1 MTIHLVRHGETAYN
15 RDHRGL
21 GRSDEP
27 LTDAGRAQS
36 EAVAAALAGEDIA
49 LVLTSPLQRAA
60 KAAELIAS
68 TAGLRAE
75 PCPGLIEMDVGDTE
89 GLDFA
94 SMRERF
100 APFFE
105 RWRGE
110 GAHDVPMPG
119 GESMRD
125 IAARLSDV
133 LATLRQRG
141 EDETV
146 VVVSH
151 NFVERALICE
161 LLGLDLRHFRS
172 FAIDLASITSL
183 AIRRGQGHI
192 LRLNDVCHL
201 HSLESSAKQT

>member
-27 LTDAGRAQS
+27 LTDYGRAQVV
-36 EAVAAALAGEDIA
+36 AAAAALAEEHID
-49 LVLTSPLQRAA
+49 LVLTSPLRRAA
-60 KAAELIAS
+60 DAAELIAAA
-68 TAGLRAE
+68 AGLTAE
-75 PCPGLIEMDVGDTE
+75 ACPGLIEMDVGQTE

-100 APFFE
+100 GPFFE
-105 RWRGE
+105 HWRGE
-110 GAHDVPMPG
+110 GAHEVRMPG

-125 IAARLSDV
+125 IASRLGDV
-133 LATLRQRG
+133 LATLRRRG
-141 EDETV
+141 EDETI

-161 LLGLDLRHFRS
+161 LVGLDLRYFRS

-192 LRLNDVCHL
+192 VRLNDVCHL
-201 HSLESSAKQT
+201 HSLESSAKQP